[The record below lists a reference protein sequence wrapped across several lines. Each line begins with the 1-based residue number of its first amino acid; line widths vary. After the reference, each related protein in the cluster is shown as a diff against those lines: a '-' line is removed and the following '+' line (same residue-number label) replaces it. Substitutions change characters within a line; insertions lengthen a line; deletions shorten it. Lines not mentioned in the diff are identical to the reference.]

1 MSVGASG
8 GAADGAGSPP
18 LRLAPLVGRAL
29 DGTPWRLPD
38 DLPAARTLVLLAYR
52 QRHQRDVD
60 AWIALAVA
68 LGVPATPRGAV
79 QPMATAVIEVPTL
92 GRRWRPARRLI
103 DGGMATGIADPDV
116 LARTVTAYAD
126 PVAHRAACGFPED
139 GGAVMRAVVAT
150 PEGAVTFRAAGPPR
164 PGDRAALAVALGDGP
179 PVG

>member
-1 MSVGASG
+1 VSVAADGGG
-8 GAADGAGSPP
+8 GAASV
-18 LRLAPLVGRAL
+18 RLAPLVGRAL

-68 LGVPATPRGAV
+68 LGVPPTPRGERR
-79 QPMATAVIEVPTL
+79 PMATAVIEVPTL
-92 GRRWRPARRLI
+92 GRRWLPARRFI

-126 PVAHRAACGFPED
+126 PVAHRAACGFADGEGDD
-139 GGAVMRAVVAT
+139 GGEAMRALVAAPDGT
-150 PEGAVTFRAAGPPR
+150 VSFHAVGPPG
-164 PGDRAALAVALGDGP
+164 PGARTALAAALGLR
-179 PVG
+179 